1 MPRAKLRFAPSIPES
16 VRKLIRQ
23 EVKRLKLDLWT
34 ITVDTLSAAQMSAND
49 DDGGPMETVA
59 QVLPCQQYRKAQMWL
74 LESTR
79 ATEDTR
85 DTIRHELLHLLVHGM
100 GAAVAQA
107 FNTFQPSGTD
117 EQVAYFREQAQ
128 RLFTVVRVLADEAED
143 QTIEH
148 LLDVIE

>member
-49 DDGGPMETVA
+49 DGGVMETVA
-59 QVLPCQQYRKAQMWL
+59 QISPCQQYRKAHMWL

-85 DTIRHELLHLLVHGM
+85 DTIRHELLHLLVHGI
-100 GAAVAQA
+100 GAATAQA
-107 FNTFQPSGTD
+107 FNTFHPSGTD

-128 RLFTVVRVLADEAED
+128 RLFIAVRLLADEAED